1 MNEQD
6 RISQAAQELTS
17 SITQFDVGATI
28 GDDDVKL
35 WNRIIKANRELNAL
49 LTSPSALPTSK

>member
-1 MNEQD
+1 MTDKINE
-6 RISQAAQELTS
+6 AAQELTN

-35 WNRIIKANRELNAL
+35 WNRVIEANRELNAL
-49 LTSPSALPTSK
+49 LSEDKRHG